1 MNHHKVTKCNL
12 KGGIMDARTSYMV
25 YEIKELKSKVKSLD
39 QELKLLVKVLLRNK
53 ELEKQYKELEEDK
66 WKY

>member
-1 MNHHKVTKCNL
+1 
-12 KGGIMDARTSYMV
+12 MDARTSCMI

-39 QELKLLVKVLLRNK
+39 QELKLLVRVLLRNK
-53 ELEKQYKELEEDK
+53 ELEKQYKKLEEDK

>member
-1 MNHHKVTKCNL
+1 
-12 KGGIMDARTSYMV
+12 MDARTSCIV

-39 QELKLLVKVLLRNK
+39 QELKLLVRVLLHNK
-53 ELEKQYKELEEDK
+53 ELEKQYKKLEEDK